1 MKRFLPHIAVALFGA
16 QLILMLVSWLLSA
29 AIPESGVRSMLSSEG
44 LRWFMGR
51 FAEILSTP
59 LLSCLLLAAIA
70 VGCFLRCGVTRIFLA
85 PRVSYRAH
93 RALWMGGAVLVACVV
108 VMLLLTVVPHAVLLS
123 ATGDLFPS
131 PFSASLMPALAF
143 SLCVSS
149 IVYGVIAGT
158 FQSLRDVY
166 EALLYGI
173 RWAAPVFLFYILI
186 IQFYE
191 SLLFVFG

>member
-1 MKRFLPHIAVALFGA
+1 MA
-16 QLILMLVSWLLSA
+16 
-29 AIPESGVRSMLSSEG
+29 
-44 LRWFMGR
+44 
-51 FAEILSTP
+51 ST
-59 LLSCLLLAAIA
+59 A
-70 VGCFLRCGVTRIFLA
+70 
-85 PRVSYRAH
+85 
-93 RALWMGGAVLVACVV
+93 
-108 VMLLLTVVPHAVLLS
+108 VPHAVLLS

-131 PFSASLMPALAF
+131 PFSASLMPVLAF

-191 SLLFVFG
+191 SLLFVFS

>member
-1 MKRFLPHIAVALFGA
+1 MKRFFPHIAVALFGV
-16 QLILMLVSWLLSA
+16 QLILMLVSWVWSA
-29 AIPESGVRSMLSSEG
+29 AFPESDVRSMLSSEG

-51 FAEILSTP
+51 FAEIVSTP
-59 LLSCLLLAAIA
+59 LLSCLLLLAIA
-70 VGCFLRCGVTRIFLA
+70 IGCFLRCGVTRIFWA
-85 PRVSYRAH
+85 SRVSYRAH

-108 VMLLLTVVPHAVLLS
+108 VMLLLTAVPHAILLS
-123 ATGDLFPS
+123 ATGELFPS
-131 PFSASLMPALAF
+131 PFSASLIPVIAF
-143 SLCVSS
+143 SICASS

-158 FQSLRDVY
+158 FQSLHDVY

-173 RWAAPVFLFYILI
+173 RWAAPIFLFYILI